1 MGRKTWSRR
10 EVQIVNHGV
19 LRQKRSKCVGDGHE
33 LMVTTWC
40 WWEQRSGWDCW
51 NISQLY
57 VYIYPNICLHHIYH
71 VRWCRILPYLWSVQA
86 RHKWIYLTLRTATQ
100 QVRYLKSPTKISS
113 DLEKNPPPDSHQHI
127 LDGWYGNLRVPTHP
141 PTGSMRNDIFTY
153 LKTLYK
159 STIHVGVL
167 WESTSSQGHENP
179 LDNSSDRL
187 GGFWTCEGLGGL
199 GNGLLAVHPGKLT
212 WNIK

>member
-19 LRQKRSKCVGDGHE
+19 LRQKRSKCIGDGHE

-113 DLEKNPPPDSHQHI
+113 DLEKNPPRFASAH
-127 LDGWYGNLRVPTHP
+127 LRWLIWESKSTNPPTHRIHEKWYIYLP
-141 PTGSMRNDIFTY
+141 ENPIQINDSCRCVVRIYFLTGAWKPTG
-153 LKTLYK
+153 
-159 STIHVGVL
+159 
-167 WESTSSQGHENP
+167 
-179 LDNSSDRL
+179 
-187 GGFWTCEGLGGL
+187 
-199 GNGLLAVHPGKLT
+199 
-212 WNIK
+212 